1 MIKNFYDYKIAIV
14 GAGNFCTEFLSYI
27 FSEKYRRKRPV
38 ILGVADKDEEA
49 IGLALAK
56 TLGIYTTTDFH
67 DFCNLYGLQIIIE
80 MSDDPTLA
88 DTIGKSMPEGV
99 AIIDHYDART
109 LWDLMMIESYK
120 DLEIDALKL
129 KNQDDRPVHKL
140 FDDLADRFTSII
152 KERSDRSR
160 EIERALWEHEE
171 AVSQIIQ
178 GSTIPTFV
186 IDREHKITHWNKALE
201 NLTNV
206 SARDVVGTNKQWV
219 PFYRRQRPTMADV
232 ILDQIDTNEIGK
244 LYGASW
250 NKSAL
255 IEGAYQAESFFQNLG
270 KDGKWLFFTAA
281 PIKAKN
287 GIIIGAIETFW
298 DRTEDKQSEE
308 EKERHTRELKTL
320 VAIYTALNEPFEFQK
335 RIEDALKVVM
345 KFMDASAV
353 CIFLLEDDG
362 SFCLRYKLGG
372 CDMPHPNEK
381 IDEVNSIITRVA
393 VTDKLT
399 IFEENPK
406 GYDDEVCHFPD
417 KENIKSLAYVPISN
431 KEQNPFGV
439 IRIASKKSTQ
449 FAHKEKDI
457 LELIGNRIG
466 VAIENAML
474 QEQVIKSE
482 EKYRTLFDN
491 DPTPIFIIDRDNYEV
506 IDMNQRAKDV
516 YGYKVQELYGTSFLE
531 LGDPDDDEVI
541 SGLRHLSKEHSML
554 FSKRRHYKKGGHPFF
569 VNIIVSY
576 AEYGGKNVLIANT
589 TDITEIVEKETQLIQ
604 ASKMTT
610 LGVMAAGMAHEINQ
624 PLNVIQI
631 CADFFLKMIKKGKP
645 IPDEDLKSMAID
657 IVENV
662 DRASK
667 VIKHVRDFAR
677 QTEVVRNKLN
687 INNPIKDIFK
697 VLGHQ
702 LKVHQIDLV
711 LDLDENLP
719 PVLADHNRIEQ
730 VFINLVTNA
739 IDAMDEKTSKA
750 SDKSIEKVL
759 TVKSWL
765 ENGFVAVSVA
775 DTGIGMSEEVLEKL
789 FEPFFTTKK
798 TGKGTGLGVSISYGI
813 IKDYEGKIEVQSK
826 SGEGTTFKVKFPALE
841 THTEELD
848 DQSTSD

>member
-1 MIKNFYDYKIAIV
+1 MIKSFFDHKIAIV
-14 GAGNFCTEFLSYI
+14 GAGNFCGCFLQY
-27 FSEKYRRKRPV
+27 FFGKKFREKKPV
-38 ILGVADKDEEA
+38 IIGVADKDEHA
-49 IGLALAK
+49 KGLVLAK
-56 TLGIYTTTDFH
+56 KLGFYTTTNYLDLR
-67 DFCNLYGLQIIIE
+67 DLDGLEVILE

-88 DTIGKSMPEGV
+88 DSIGQCMPESV
-99 AIIDHYDART
+99 RIIDHYKARSM
-109 LWDLMMIESYK
+109 WDLLMVQ
-120 DLEIDALKL
+120 DLKEQGLKELRAKQFDPDEIRKL
-129 KNQDDRPVHKL
+129 LDTL
-140 FDDLADRFTSII
+140 MGRFTSII
-152 KERSDRSR
+152 EERSDRSR
-160 EIERALWEHEE
+160 EVESELWEHEE
-171 AVSQIIQ
+171 AVSQIIK

-186 IDREHKITHWNKALE
+186 IDRDHKVTHWNKALE
-201 NLTNV
+201 KLVNI
-206 SARDVVGTNKQWV
+206 SAVEVVGTDRQWI
-219 PFYRRQRPTMADV
+219 PFYKRRRPTMADV

-244 LYGASW
+244 LYGAAW

-287 GIIIGAIETFW
+287 GKIIGAIETFW
-298 DRTEDKQSEE
+298 DRTEDKNSEE

-320 VAIYTALNEPFEFQK
+320 VAIYTALNENAEFEK
-335 RIEDALKVVM
+335 RIEDALKVVLD
-345 KFMDASAV
+345 FMDAKAV

-372 CDMPHPNEK
+372 CDSPYPNEK
-381 IDEVNSIITRVA
+381 IEDVDSIITRVA

-399 IFEENPK
+399 IFEENSQEHN
-406 GYDDEVCHFPD
+406 DEVCRFSD
-417 KENIKSLAYVPISN
+417 KDDVKSLAYVPISN

-449 FAHKEKDI
+449 FAHREKDI

-466 VAIENAML
+466 VAIENAVL
-474 QEQVIKSE
+474 QEQYIKSE
-482 EKYRTLFDN
+482 EKYRSLFDN
-491 DPTPIFIIDRDNYEV
+491 DPTPIFIIDMDNYEI
-506 IDMNQRAKDV
+506 IDMNQRAKDI
-516 YGYKVQELYGTSFLE
+516 YGYRVQELYGTSFLE

-541 SGLRHLSKEHSML
+541 SGLRYLSREHSML

-576 AEYGGKNVLIANT
+576 AEYGGKNVIIANT

-631 CADFFLKMIKKGKP
+631 CADFFLKMLKKGAP
-645 IPDEDLKSMAID
+645 IPDDDLKSMAND

-662 DRASK
+662 ARASK

-677 QTEVVRNKLN
+677 QTEVVRNKLF
-687 INNPIKDIFK
+687 INEPIKDIFK

-702 LKVHQIDLV
+702 LKVHQIDLK
-711 LDLDENLP
+711 LDLDENIP
-719 PVLADHNRIEQ
+719 PIMADHNRIEQ

-739 IDAMDEKTSKA
+739 IDAMDERAAKHK
-750 SDKSIEKVL
+750 DKSIQKVL
-759 TVKSWL
+759 TIKSWL
-765 ENGFVAVSVA
+765 ENGYVAVTVT
-775 DTGIGMSEEVLEKL
+775 DTGIGMSDEVKEKL

-826 SGEGTTFKVKFPALE
+826 IGVGTTFKVKFPAADGAAKE
-841 THTEELD
+841 HNA
-848 DQSTSD
+848 

>member
-1 MIKNFYDYKIAIV
+1 MIKNFYDYKVAIV
-14 GAGNFCTEFLSYI
+14 GAGNFCTEFLKYV
-27 FSEKYRRKRPV
+27 FSEKFRRKRPV
-38 ILGVADKDEEA
+38 ILGVSDKDENASGIE
-49 IGLALAK
+49 LAK
-56 TLGIYTTTDFH
+56 ALGIHTTTDFH
-67 DFCNLYGLQIIIE
+67 DLFKLDGLQIIME
-80 MSDDPTLA
+80 MSDDPTLSDA
-88 DTIGKSMPEGV
+88 IELSMPEGV
-99 AIIDHYDART
+99 SIIDHYEART
-109 LWDLMMIESYK
+109 LWDLMMIESCK
-120 DLEIDALKL
+120 DKGLAALKL
-129 KNQDDRPVHKL
+129 KDQDKEPVQKL
-140 FDDLADRFTSII
+140 FDNLVERFAFII

-160 EIERALWEHEE
+160 EIESELWEHEE

-186 IDREHKITHWNKALE
+186 IDRDHKVTHWNKALE
-201 NLTNV
+201 NLTNI
-206 SARDVVGTNKQWV
+206 SARDIVGTDKQWV
-219 PFYRRQRPTMADV
+219 PFYRIQRPTMADV

-244 LYGASW
+244 LYGAAW

-270 KDGKWLFFTAA
+270 KEGKWLFFTAA

-287 GIIIGAIETFW
+287 GKIIGAIETFW
-298 DRTEDKQSEE
+298 DRTEDKKSEE

-320 VAIYTALNEPFEFQK
+320 VAIYTALNEPVEFQR

-345 KFMDASAV
+345 DFMDANAV
-353 CIFLLEDDG
+353 CIFLLEEDG
-362 SFCLRYKLGG
+362 AFYLRYKLGG
-372 CDMPHPNEK
+372 CEAPFPNEK

-399 IFEENPK
+399 IFEESTQ
-406 GYDDEVCHFPD
+406 GHDDEVCHFSN

-474 QEQVIKSE
+474 QEQYIKSE

-491 DPTPIFIIDRDNYEV
+491 DPTPIFIIDRDSYEIV
-506 IDMNQRAKDV
+506 DMNQRAKDV
-516 YGYKVQELYGTSFLE
+516 YGYRVQELYGTSFLE

-554 FSKRRHYKKGGHPFF
+554 FSKRRHYKKGGIPFF

-631 CADFFLKMIKKGKP
+631 CADYFQKVLKKGLS
-645 IPDEDLKSMAID
+645 IPEEDLKSMAND

-662 DRASK
+662 ARASK

-677 QTEVVRNKLN
+677 QTEVVRNKLF
-687 INNPIKDIFK
+687 INEPIKDIFK

-702 LKVHQIDLV
+702 LKVHQIELN
-711 LDLDENLP
+711 LDLDDNIP
-719 PVLADHNRIEQ
+719 PIMADHNRIEQ

-739 IDAMDEKTSKA
+739 IDAMDEKAARYEKGSF
-750 SDKSIEKVL
+750 DKILTIKSFQENGYVAV
-759 TVKSWL
+759 TVK
-765 ENGFVAVSVA
+765 
-775 DTGIGMSEEVLEKL
+775 DTGIGMSEEVKEKL

-813 IKDYEGKIEVQSK
+813 IKDYEGKIEVITK
-826 SGEGTTFKVKFPALE
+826 EGVGTTFKVKFPAVHGV
-841 THTEELD
+841 TKAHNGKDITD
-848 DQSTSD
+848 

>member
-1 MIKNFYDYKIAIV
+1 MIKSFFDHKIAIV
-14 GAGNFCTEFLSYI
+14 GAGNFCACFLQY
-27 FSEKYRRKRPV
+27 FFGKKFREKKPV
-38 ILGVADKDEEA
+38 IIGVADKDEHA
-49 IGLALAK
+49 KGLSFSK
-56 TLGIYTTTDFH
+56 KLGFYTTTNYLDLREL
-67 DFCNLYGLQIIIE
+67 DGLEVILE

-88 DTIGKSMPEGV
+88 DSIGQWMPESV
-99 AIIDHYDART
+99 RIIDHYKARSM
-109 LWDLMMIESYK
+109 WDLLMVQDLKEQGLGELKARHYDPDEIQKLLDTLMGRFASTIE
-120 DLEIDALKL
+120 
-129 KNQDDRPVHKL
+129 
-140 FDDLADRFTSII
+140 
-152 KERSDRSR
+152 ERSNRSR
-160 EIERALWEHEE
+160 EIESELWEHEE

-186 IDREHKITHWNKALE
+186 IDRDHKVTHWNKALE
-201 NLTNV
+201 KLVNIT
-206 SARDVVGTNKQWV
+206 AAEVVGTDRQWV
-219 PFYRRQRPTMADV
+219 PFYKSQRPTMADV

-244 LYGASW
+244 LYGAAW

-287 GIIIGAIETFW
+287 GKIIGAIETFW
-298 DRTEDKQSEE
+298 DRTEDKKAEE

-320 VAIYTALNEPFEFQK
+320 VAIYTALNEHAEFEK
-335 RIEDALKVVM
+335 RIQDALKVVLD
-345 KFMDASAV
+345 FMDAKAV

-372 CDMPHPNEK
+372 CDIPYPNEK
-381 IDEVNSIITRVA
+381 IEDVNNIITRVA

-399 IFEENPK
+399 IFEESPK
-406 GYDDEVCHFPD
+406 EHNDEVCRFSD
-417 KENIKSLAYVPISN
+417 KDIVKSLAYVPISN

-439 IRIASKKSTQ
+439 IRIASKKPTQ
-449 FAHKEKDI
+449 FAHREKDI

-474 QEQVIKSE
+474 QEQYIKSE
-482 EKYRTLFDN
+482 EKYRSLFDN
-491 DPTPIFIIDRDNYEV
+491 DPTPIFIIDIDNYDI
-506 IDMNQRAKDV
+506 IDMNQRAKDI

-541 SGLRHLSKEHSML
+541 SGLRYLSREHSML

-576 AEYGGKNVLIANT
+576 AEYGGKNVIIANT

-631 CADFFLKMIKKGKP
+631 CADFFLKMLKKGAP
-645 IPDEDLKSMAID
+645 IPDDDLKSMAND

-662 DRASK
+662 ARASK

-677 QTEVVRNKLN
+677 QTEVVRNKLF
-687 INNPIKDIFK
+687 INEPIKDIFK

-702 LKVHQIDLV
+702 LKVHQIDLK
-711 LDLDENLP
+711 LELDENIP
-719 PVLADHNRIEQ
+719 PIMADHNRIEQ

-739 IDAMDEKTSKA
+739 IDAMDEKAAKHN
-750 SDKSIEKVL
+750 DKSIEKVL
-759 TVKSWL
+759 TIKSWF
-765 ENGFVAVSVA
+765 ENGYVAVTVT
-775 DTGIGMSEEVLEKL
+775 DTGIGMSDEVKDKL

-826 SGEGTTFKVKFPALE
+826 VGVGTTFKVGFPAADVMAKE
-841 THTEELD
+841 PNA
-848 DQSTSD
+848 